1 MNRDHSTRLE
11 LLAEAAVVV
20 PALCDRLGRLTAEVT
35 GGEDGLFL
43 SKDRGGHERHHH
55 R

>member
-35 GGEDGLFL
+35 GEDGLFL